1 MIPPTQN
8 EEFVAHM
15 EDILELYHRPF
26 DPECPLICMD
36 EQPIQLI
43 GETRIPI
50 PATINHPEIID
61 YEYKRNG
68 TANIFMFTEPLNSW
82 RNATIRI
89 TKTKND
95 WALEIK
101 ELLDV
106 YYPNVNK
113 VILICDNYSTHT
125 IGAFYATFSPE
136 EASRLLKRLEI
147 HYTPKHG
154 SWLNIAECEL
164 SALTRQCLDR
174 RMGDLETLEKEV
186 NFWKVKRND
195 LQKGVD
201 WQFTTDDARIKLKR
215 LYPQIK
221 AS

>member
-15 EDILELYHRPF
+15 EEILELYHRPF

-50 PATINHPEIID
+50 PATINHPEIFD

-82 RNATIRI
+82 RNATVRI
-89 TKTKND
+89 NKTKND

-106 YYPNVNK
+106 YYPNANK
-113 VILICDNYSTHT
+113 VILVCDNYSTHT
-125 IGAFYATFSPE
+125 MGAFYATFPPE

-174 RMGDLETLEKEV
+174 RMGDLETLKREV
-186 NFWKVKRND
+186 NFWKVKRNE

-201 WQFTTDDARIKLKR
+201 WQFTTVDARIKLKR

-221 AS
+221 VS

>member
-15 EDILELYHRPF
+15 EDILEIYHRPY

-68 TANIFMFTEPLNSW
+68 TANIFMFTEPLNAW
-82 RNATIRI
+82 RNATVRI

-106 YYPNVNK
+106 YYPNANK
-113 VILICDNYSTHT
+113 VILVCDNYSTHT
-125 IGAFYATFSPE
+125 MGALYATFPPE

-164 SALTRQCLDR
+164 STLTRQCLDR
-174 RMGDLETLEKEV
+174 RMGDIKTLEREV
-186 NFWKVKRND
+186 NFWKVKRNE

-201 WQFTTDDARIKLKR
+201 WQFATADARIKLKR

-221 AS
+221 MS

>member
-1 MIPPTQN
+1 
-8 EEFVAHM
+8 
-15 EDILELYHRPF
+15 
-26 DPECPLICMD
+26 MD

-68 TANIFMFTEPLNSW
+68 TANIFVFTEPLNSW
-82 RNATIRI
+82 RNATVRI

-106 YYPNVNK
+106 YYPNANK
-113 VILICDNYSTHT
+113 VILVCDNYSTHT
-125 IGAFYATFSPE
+125 MGALYATFPPE

-174 RMGDLETLEKEV
+174 RMGDLETLEREV
-186 NFWKVKRND
+186 NFWEVKRNEM
-195 LQKGVD
+195 QKGVD
-201 WQFTTDDARIKLKR
+201 WQFTTADARIKLKR

-221 AS
+221 MS

>member
-1 MIPPTQN
+1 
-8 EEFVAHM
+8 M
-15 EDILELYHRPF
+15 EDILELYHRPY

-61 YEYKRNG
+61 YEYTRNG

-82 RNATIRI
+82 RNATVRI
-89 TKTKND
+89 NKTKND

-106 YYPNVNK
+106 YYPNANK
-113 VILICDNYSTHT
+113 VILVCDNYSTHT
-125 IGAFYATFSPE
+125 MGALYATFPPE

-174 RMGDLETLEKEV
+174 RMGDLVTLEREV
-186 NFWKVKRND
+186 NFWKVKRNE
-195 LQKGVD
+195 LQIGVN
-201 WQFTTDDARIKLKR
+201 WQFTTGDARIKLKR

-221 AS
+221 MS

>member
-1 MIPPTQN
+1 VIPPTQN

-15 EDILELYHRPF
+15 EDILELYHRPY

-61 YEYKRNG
+61 YEYKRNR

-82 RNATIRI
+82 RNTTVRI

-101 ELLDV
+101 DLLNV
-106 YYPNVNK
+106 YYPNVK
-113 VILICDNYSTHT
+113 KIILVCDYYSTHT
-125 IGAFYATFSPE
+125 IRALYAKFPPE
-136 EASRLLKRLEI
+136 EAARLLKRLEI

-174 RMGDLETLEKEV
+174 RMGDLETLEREIY
-186 NFWKVKRND
+186 FWKAKRN
-195 LQKGVD
+195 
-201 WQFTTDDARIKLKR
+201 
-215 LYPQIK
+215 
-221 AS
+221 

>member
-15 EDILELYHRPF
+15 EEILELYHRPF

-61 YEYKRNG
+61 YEYRRNG

-82 RNATIRI
+82 RNATVRI
-89 TKTKND
+89 TKTKTD

-101 ELLDV
+101 ELLNV
-106 YYPNVNK
+106 YYPNANK
-113 VILICDNYSTHT
+113 VILVCDNYSTHT
-125 IGAFYATFSPE
+125 MGALYATFPPE

-174 RMGDLETLEKEV
+174 RMGDLETLKREV
-186 NFWKVKRND
+186 NFWKVKRNE

-201 WQFTTDDARIKLKR
+201 WQFTTVDARIKLKR

-221 AS
+221 VS

>member
-1 MIPPTQN
+1 
-8 EEFVAHM
+8 M
-15 EDILELYHRPF
+15 EDILELYHRPY

-68 TANIFMFTEPLNSW
+68 TANIFMFSEPLNSW
-82 RNATIRI
+82 RNATVRI
-89 TKTKND
+89 NKTKND

-106 YYPNVNK
+106 YYPNANK
-113 VILICDNYSTHT
+113 VILVCDNYSTHT
-125 IGAFYATFSPE
+125 MGALYATFPPE

-164 SALTRQCLDR
+164 SALTRKCLDR
-174 RMGDLETLEKEV
+174 RMGDLETLEREV
-186 NFWKVKRND
+186 NFWKVKRNE
-195 LQKGVD
+195 LQKGVN
-201 WQFTTDDARIKLKR
+201 WQFTTADARFRLKR

-221 AS
+221 VS

>member
-15 EDILELYHRPF
+15 EEILELYHRPF

-61 YEYKRNG
+61 YEYRRNG

-82 RNATIRI
+82 RNATVRI

-106 YYPNVNK
+106 FYPNAKK
-113 VILICDNYSTHT
+113 VILVCDNYSTHT
-125 IGAFYATFSPE
+125 MGAFYATFPPE

-154 SWLNIAECEL
+154 SWLNIAVCEF

-174 RMGDLETLEKEV
+174 RMGDLETLKREV
-186 NFWKVKRND
+186 NFWKVKRNE

-201 WQFTTDDARIKLKR
+201 WQFTTVDARIKLKR

-221 AS
+221 VS

>member
-15 EDILELYHRPF
+15 EDILELYHRPY

-61 YEYKRNG
+61 YEYRRNG

-82 RNATIRI
+82 RNATVRI

-106 YYPNVNK
+106 FYPNAKK
-113 VILICDNYSTHT
+113 VILVCDNYSTHT
-125 IGAFYATFSPE
+125 MGAFYATFPPE

-154 SWLNIAECEL
+154 SWLNIAVCEF

-174 RMGDLETLEKEV
+174 RMGDLETLKREV
-186 NFWKVKRND
+186 NFWKVKRNE

-201 WQFTTDDARIKLKR
+201 WQFTTVDARIKLKR

-221 AS
+221 VS